1 MSSNKLIVESD
12 NDKHFLQAI
21 IRHLNSNIE
30 VASPIMISDDDDYKS
45 MKGLNHKNLKDAL
58 NSLKGDIQKG
68 KIERVGIV
76 IDIDNEEESN
86 RINLVN
92 KSIQEVF
99 PGSSSLTEV
108 KKFIN
113 ITFDEFDFQLACYFT
128 NVDGQGELDTVLK
141 EIKNQNSD
149 YADCLSNWKDCV
161 ESRGKEKIKTKEFDK
176 LWVRIYIRYDTPS
189 KDQKKQAGTKCT
201 FKYVM
206 RERTDIWDFE
216 HPTLND
222 LKEFLQM
229 FC

>member
-30 VASPIMISDDDDYKS
+30 VASPIMILDDDDYKS
-45 MKGLNHKNLKDAL
+45 MNGLDHKKLKDAL
-58 NSLKGDIQKG
+58 NYLKGDIQKG

-86 RINLVN
+86 RIDLVN
-92 KSIQEVF
+92 QSIQEVF

-113 ITFDEFDFQLACYFT
+113 ITFDGFDFQLACYFT
-128 NVDGQGELDTVLK
+128 NVDGKGELETVLK

-149 YADCLSNWKDCV
+149 YADCLNNWKDCV
-161 ESRGKEKIKTKEFDK
+161 ESRGKEEIKTKDFDK

-189 KDQKKQAGTKCT
+189 KKQKQKAATRCT

>member
-30 VASPIMISDDDDYKS
+30 VASPIMILDDDDYKS
-45 MKGLNHKNLKDAL
+45 MNGLDHKKLKDAL
-58 NSLKGDIQKG
+58 NYLKGDIQKG
-68 KIERVGIV
+68 KIERVGI
-76 IDIDNEEESN
+76 DIDNEEESN
-86 RINLVN
+86 RIDLVN
-92 KSIQEVF
+92 QSIQEVF

-113 ITFDEFDFQLACYFT
+113 ITFDGFDFQLACYFT
-128 NVDGQGELDTVLK
+128 NVDGKGELETVLK

-149 YADCLSNWKDCV
+149 YADCLNNWKDCV
-161 ESRGKEKIKTKEFDK
+161 ESRGNEEIKTKDFDK

-189 KDQKKQAGTKCT
+189 KKQKQKAATRCT